1 MQPVT
6 LRLSDNPDTAVTRT
20 SRSRL
25 PRGRAKKKLARP
37 GRAVQE
43 AGIRKGEMAAAPA
56 LALAASTGP
65 R

>member
-6 LRLSDNPDTAVTRT
+6 IRLSDNPDMAVMRT
-20 SRSRL
+20 SWSGL
-25 PRGRAKKKLARP
+25 SRGRAKKFGGP

-43 AGIRKGEMAAAPA
+43 AGIRKGEMALAPA
-56 LALAASTGP
+56 LALAASTGF

>member
-6 LRLSDNPDTAVTRT
+6 TRLSDNPDMAVTRT
-20 SRSRL
+20 SWSR
-25 PRGRAKKKLARP
+25 PSRGRAMKLGEP